1 MKINKQNAMKLWRS
15 RYGDDND
22 VCDYA
27 GRPMFFLDYN
37 NRESKYGWNI
47 DHILPQDRNGA
58 DDAENLIICNIK
70 TNDEKANKTTFEA
83 NNKKFQVKK
92 IDGNYE
98 ICNHFSNPEIYEDPK
113 LWYDFYNE
121 EEEIDFANR
130 EIHFDD
136 FQNEKSKYGW
146 DICLINTQVGPIEGN
161 LTIANIET
169 IKEKNNKNSFTANGY
184 KFQIHKDDNGNYT
197 LFSPDI
203 IADKFD
209 IDAILK
215 FINAKEKKIFMAYSI
230 IDLSN
235 AKKYRSDDFDFIL
248 MKTAKLIQGLVIDMK
263 NFIRTEINEKNIVVY
278 FDCEYQHDTRKVI
291 EFNILLNTYK
301 IMFENKHKISI
312 DIASDLIEVPE
323 NYKFMTLDKLIE
335 CSNSIECLVK
345 CLNTQR
351 YSTMYIGECMKE
363 NLDIKQYKMSDYKN
377 FYDKLGINYQVYEC
391 DYTLNGLYEEV
402 KKIC

>member
-1 MKINKQNAMKLWRS
+1 MN
-15 RYGDDND
+15 
-22 VCDYA
+22 
-27 GRPMFFLDYN
+27 F
-37 NRESKYGWNI
+37 
-47 DHILPQDRNGA
+47 
-58 DDAENLIICNIK
+58 
-70 TNDEKANKTTFEA
+70 
-83 NNKKFQVKK
+83 
-92 IDGNYE
+92 
-98 ICNHFSNPEIYEDPK
+98 
-113 LWYDFYNE
+113 
-121 EEEIDFANR
+121 
-130 EIHFDD
+130 
-136 FQNEKSKYGW
+136 
-146 DICLINTQVGPIEGN
+146 
-161 LTIANIET
+161 

-215 FINAKEKKIFMAYSI
+215 FINAKEKKIFMAYTI

-248 MKTAKLIQGLVIDMK
+248 MKTAKLIQGLVIDIK

>member
-1 MKINKQNAMKLWRS
+1 
-15 RYGDDND
+15 
-22 VCDYA
+22 
-27 GRPMFFLDYN
+27 
-37 NRESKYGWNI
+37 
-47 DHILPQDRNGA
+47 
-58 DDAENLIICNIK
+58 
-70 TNDEKANKTTFEA
+70 
-83 NNKKFQVKK
+83 
-92 IDGNYE
+92 
-98 ICNHFSNPEIYEDPK
+98 
-113 LWYDFYNE
+113 
-121 EEEIDFANR
+121 
-130 EIHFDD
+130 
-136 FQNEKSKYGW
+136 
-146 DICLINTQVGPIEGN
+146 
-161 LTIANIET
+161 
-169 IKEKNNKNSFTANGY
+169 
-184 KFQIHKDDNGNYT
+184 
-197 LFSPDI
+197 
-203 IADKFD
+203 
-209 IDAILK
+209 
-215 FINAKEKKIFMAYSI
+215 MAYTI

-235 AKKYRSDDFDFIL
+235 AKKYRRDDFDFIL

-301 IMFENKHKISI
+301 MMFENKHKISI

-335 CSNSIECLVK
+335 CCNSIECLVK

-363 NLDIKQYKMSDYKN
+363 NLDIKQYKMSDYKS